1 MSIFGLRRKYRGLQ
15 RLRHVLQVLVKHG
28 MGHFVGRLDLRH
40 YLPMPVKWKPAP
52 LPPEPIKESR
62 SLARRAAE
70 AMRELGP
77 TFVKLGQFLS
87 TRPDI
92 LTPVYLE
99 EFSKLQQEV
108 GPFSSEKAREIIE
121 EELGAPIDE
130 LFAAFDHEPIAS
142 GSIAQVHAA
151 TTVNGDAVVV
161 KVKRPG
167 IGRTISDDL
176 GLLEMLAERV
186 EEHIPETRV
195 IRPQMIVDELG
206 RCLRGELD
214 FLREASATEHF
225 HTTFADSEKYHGPK
239 VYWDLTTRSVLTLER
254 LSGRRVTHF
263 IEDGTA
269 EEKKQLAAGLFD
281 LYMKQFFE
289 MGQFH
294 ADPHPGNILIEDD
307 LTINIIDFGLSGRL
321 TGGLQGDL
329 GTALLALKMKD
340 VDLFAA
346 VLDDL
351 GVFTEDTDRDQ
362 VKADL
367 LGLMDTYIGMPL
379 GRIEIG
385 DAFGKFTEISQR
397 NALFLPR
404 SFALMGK
411 ALVTVTGLARA
422 LDGDFDG
429 VSALEPYVKML
440 IRRKFSYESL
450 RKSALSMAFHG
461 ANLVRHAPADLRR
474 IIRKLLSGS
483 LAINFRHVGLDRL
496 ISDLDKSSNR
506 LAFSIIVASLVIGS
520 SLILHS
526 GLRPHI
532 FGMPIVGIV
541 GYILAAVLGLW
552 LVWGILRSGRL

>member
-1 MSIFGLRRKYRGLQ
+1 MSIFGLHRKYRGLQ

-40 YLPMPVKWKPAP
+40 YLPMPAKWKPAP
-52 LPPEPIKESR
+52 LPPEPIKDSR
-62 SLARRAAE
+62 SLARRASQ

-92 LTPVYLE
+92 LPPVYLE
-99 EFSKLQQEV
+99 EFSKLQQQV
-108 GPFSSEKAREIIE
+108 GPFASEKAREIIE
-121 EELGAPIDE
+121 KELGAPIDE
-130 LFAAFDHEPIAS
+130 LFAAFDDEPIAS

-151 TTVNGDAVVV
+151 TTAGGDEVVV

-167 IGRTISDDL
+167 ISRTISDDL

-195 IRPQMIVDELG
+195 IRPRMIVDELG
-206 RCLRGELD
+206 RHLRRELD
-214 FLREASATEHF
+214 FLQEASATQHF
-225 HTTFADSEKYHGPK
+225 HTTFAESKKYHGPK
-239 VYWDLTTRSVLTLER
+239 VFWDLTTVSVLTLER
-254 LSGRRVTHF
+254 LSGRRVTYF
-263 IEDGTA
+263 IENGTV
-269 EEKKQLAAGLFD
+269 EEKRKLASALFD

-321 TGGLQGDL
+321 TDELQGDL
-329 GTALLALKMKD
+329 GTALLALQMKD
-340 VDLFAA
+340 VDLLAA
-346 VLDDL
+346 VVEDL
-351 GVFTEDTDRDQ
+351 GVYTEETDRDQ
-362 VKADL
+362 VKTDMLA
-367 LGLMDTYIGMPL
+367 LMDTYIGMPL
-379 GRIEIG
+379 GRIDIC
-385 DAFGKFTEISQR
+385 DAFGKFTEVSQR

-404 SFALMGK
+404 SFVLMGK

-422 LDGDFDG
+422 LDGDFDA
-429 VSALEPYVKML
+429 VSALEPYVKTL

-461 ANLVRHAPADLRR
+461 ANLVRYAPADLRR
-474 IIRKLLSGS
+474 IIRKLLSGG
-483 LAINFRHVGLDRL
+483 LTINFRHVGLDRL
-496 ISDLDKSSNR
+496 ISDLDKASNR
-506 LAFSIIVASLVIGS
+506 MAFSIVVASLVIGS
-520 SLILHS
+520 SLILHA
-526 GLRPHI
+526 GLRPHV
-532 FGMPIVGIV
+532 FGMPLLGIV
-541 GYILAAVLGLW
+541 GYVLAAVLGLW